1 MMKMEVRNRLE
12 EIVKAFFGEEVQ
24 CQVEPF
30 GSGLIND
37 TYRVE
42 AADGRTVLLQRINHF
57 VFTQPEVVM
66 ENIRR
71 IAQYLEE
78 NQYPAVIL
86 QPIPTLDGRLT
97 FLDEAGNYWRMFPF
111 FTGTIS
117 IDQAVD
123 AEQVYKAGQAYGEF
137 ARTLAGMD
145 VETAGIEETIPGFHD
160 SVSRLQFF
168 EEVLAANPTG
178 RLTDAAPE
186 VGAVKAH
193 QHLFFY
199 IAALP
204 LPLRITHND
213 TKINNVLF
221 DRSGD
226 RVRGVID
233 WDTIMPG
240 VILSDFGDMVR
251 TMTPSHD
258 ENHRDTEQVKLIV
271 PYFEALC
278 RGFLPKLQEVLTPL
292 ERKNLVKGAQWIVL
306 EQALRFLTDYLRGDV
321 YYKISYPEQNLL
333 RTRNQLALFEALK
346 EQEETLEKIIIKY
359 SGKKTENG

>member
-1 MMKMEVRNRLE
+1 MMKMEIRNRLE
-12 EIVKAFFGEEVQ
+12 EIVKAFFGEEVR
-24 CQVEPF
+24 CRVELF

-37 TYRVE
+37 TYRVKL
-42 AADGRTVLLQRINHF
+42 ADGRTVLLQRINHF
-57 VFTQPEVVM
+57 VFTRPEVVM

-71 IAQYLEE
+71 IALYLEQ
-78 NQYPAVIL
+78 NHYPAVIL
-86 QPIPTLDGRLT
+86 KPIPTCEGRLT
-97 FLDEAGNYWRMFPF
+97 FLDKAGNYWRMFPF

-117 IDQAVD
+117 IDQAAN
-123 AEQVYKAGQAYGEF
+123 AEQVFQAGQAYGEF
-137 ARTLAGMD
+137 ARTLSGMNA
-145 VETAGIEETIPGFHD
+145 ETAGIEETIFGFHD

-168 EEVLAANPTG
+168 EEALATNPTG
-178 RLTDAAPE
+178 RLADAALE
-186 VGAVKAH
+186 VSAVKAH

-221 DRSGD
+221 DRSTG

-240 VILSDFGDMVR
+240 TLLSDFGDMVR

-258 ENHRDTEQVKLIV
+258 ENHRHTEEVQLIV

-278 RGFLPKLQEVLTPL
+278 RGFLPKMETVLTPV
-292 ERKNLVKGAQWIVL
+292 ERNNLVKGAQWIVL

-321 YYKISYPEQNLL
+321 YYKIAYPEQNLL

-346 EQEETLEKIIIKY
+346 EHENTLDKIVMKY
-359 SGKKTENG
+359 SKKTENG

>member
-1 MMKMEVRNRLE
+1 MEVRNRLE

-42 AADGRTVLLQRINHF
+42 LADGRAVLLQRINHF
-57 VFTQPEVVM
+57 VFKQPEVVM

-71 IAQYLEE
+71 IAQYLEDRH
-78 NQYPAVIL
+78 YPAVIL
-86 QPIPTLDGRLT
+86 KPIPTVGGNLT
-97 FLDEAGNYWRMFPF
+97 FQDEAGNYWRIFPF
-111 FTGTIS
+111 FPNTIS
-117 IDQAVD
+117 IDQATD
-123 AEQVYKAGQAYGEF
+123 AEQVYLAGQAYGEF
-137 ARTLAGMD
+137 ACTLAGMNA
-145 VETAGIEETIPGFHD
+145 ETAGIEETIPGFHD
-160 SVSRLQFF
+160 SVARLQFF
-168 EEVLAANPTG
+168 EEVLATNPTG
-178 RLTDAAPE
+178 RLADAAPE
-186 VGAVKAH
+186 VGALKAN

-221 DRSGD
+221 DRPGG

-240 VILSDFGDMVR
+240 TLLSDFGDMVR

-258 ENHRDTEQVKLIV
+258 ENYRDTEKVKLIV

-278 RGFLPKLQEVLTPL
+278 RGFLPKLQGVLTPL

-321 YYKISYPEQNLL
+321 YYKITYPEQNLL
-333 RTRNQLALFEALK
+333 RTRNQLALFEALREHEEAL
-346 EQEETLEKIIIKY
+346 EQIVVKY
-359 SGKKTENG
+359 CKKAANG

>member
-1 MMKMEVRNRLE
+1 MEVRNKME

-24 CQVEPF
+24 CRVELF

-42 AADGRTVLLQRINHF
+42 LTDGRAVLLQRINHF

-71 IAQYLEE
+71 ISQYLETKHY
-78 NQYPAVIL
+78 QAVIL
-86 QPIPTLDGRLT
+86 KPISTTKGQLT
-97 FLDEAGNYWRMFPF
+97 FRDDAGNYWRVFPF
-111 FTGTIS
+111 FTDTMS
-117 IDQAVD
+117 VDQATD
-123 AEQVYKAGQAYGEF
+123 AEQVYLAGQAYGEF

-145 VETAGIEETIPGFHD
+145 AETAGIEETIPGFHD

-168 EEVLAANPTG
+168 EEVLATNPTG
-178 RLTDAAPE
+178 RLADAAPE
-186 VGAVKAH
+186 VGAVKSN

-199 IAALP
+199 MAALP

-221 DRSGD
+221 DRHTGA
-226 RVRGVID
+226 VRGVID

-240 VILSDFGDMVR
+240 TILSDFGDMVR

-258 ENHRDTEQVKLIV
+258 ENHRLIEEV
-271 PYFEALC
+271 ELIIPYFEALC
-278 RGFLPKLQEVLTPL
+278 GGFLPKLEAVLTPV
-292 ERKNLVKGAQWIVL
+292 EWQNLVKGAQWIVL

-321 YYKISYPEQNLL
+321 YYKITHPEQNLL
-333 RTRNQLALFEALK
+333 RTRNQLALFDALR
-346 EQEETLEKIIIKY
+346 EHEERLEKIVMKY
-359 SGKKTENG
+359 SKKTENG